1 MLFIRH
7 TSVGDDVPSFPRG
20 REPRLRRSWGERCHV
35 VRTRSICKVPG
46 LGPRLRG
53 DDSLGGTHHKN
64 RTAARYR
71 IAQRLRLRANRVHV
85 QRVRK
90 TIRHRHHKSQR
101 IGATAFMK
109 SSSRSH
115 SNENFSRRDFMCCG
129 ALLFAGLLGAPGT
142 ASALN
147 FKDGLNNPCEGDRA
161 WTSAE
166 RDLIDAAF
174 AGINASQFIDIHA
187 HLLGTGDSGSGCH
200 VHESL
205 YSIWQPIEFLR
216 RKQILSGACVKEPA
230 GEIDRQY
237 VSQLTRMMNDFPA
250 GAKAAL
256 LAFDHAQDDHGAKD
270 LDKSTFHVPNAY
282 AKTVAQTHASR
293 FEWIAS
299 VHPYRDDAVAAIA
312 KARADGAVGVKWL
325 PSAMN
330 IDWRDARLVRVYD
343 YLAQT
348 QMPLIAHFGAEKA
361 VKGAHRD
368 EFLNPLH
375 ARVPLERGVRLI
387 VAHAASM
394 GSAPDLESASKRS
407 TPCFDLFTR
416 LMNDRSYERNLLAD
430 TSAVFF
436 CNRDASVWQ
445 QILRN
450 SHWHS
455 RLLHGTD
462 HPLPGVWPL
471 YDMGALVAAN
481 VLDASLAPALIS
493 IRRKN
498 AVLFDFVLKR
508 NLRFSGSRFAESVFE
523 VRDHL
528 GDAKVARS
536 DIAE

>member
-1 MLFIRH
+1 MK
-7 TSVGDDVPSFPRG
+7 
-20 REPRLRRSWGERCHV
+20 
-35 VRTRSICKVPG
+35 TRS
-46 LGPRLRG
+46 L
-53 DDSLGGTHHKN
+53 
-64 RTAARYR
+64 
-71 IAQRLRLRANRVHV
+71 
-85 QRVRK
+85 
-90 TIRHRHHKSQR
+90 
-101 IGATAFMK
+101 
-109 SSSRSH
+109 
-115 SNENFSRRDFMCCG
+115 SNLNEEFSRRDFMCCG

-147 FKDGLNNPCEGDRA
+147 FKEGLSNPCEGERA

-166 RDLIDAAF
+166 RDFIDAAF
-174 AGINASQFIDIHA
+174 AGINASNFIDIHS

-230 GEIDRQY
+230 GDIDRQY
-237 VSQLTRMMNDFPA
+237 VTQLTRMMNDFPA

-256 LAFDHAQDDHGAKD
+256 LAFDHAHDDRGTKD

-282 AKTVAQTHASR
+282 AKTVAQTHAPR

-299 VHPYRDDAVAAIA
+299 VHPYRDDSVAAIA
-312 KARADGAVGVKWL
+312 KARADGAVAVKWL

-375 ARVPLERGVRLI
+375 ARVPLEHGVRLI

-394 GSAPDLESASKRS
+394 GNAPDLESMSKRS
-407 TPCFDLFTR
+407 TPCFDLFAR
-416 LMNDRSYERNLLAD
+416 LMNDRAYERHLLAD

-445 QILRN
+445 QMLRN
-450 SHWHS
+450 THWHS

-471 YDMGALVAAN
+471 YDVEALVDAN
-481 VLDASLAPALIS
+481 VLNADAAPTLKR

-498 AVLFDFVLKR
+498 PLLFDFVLKR
-508 NLRFSGSRFAESVFE
+508 SVRFGGSTFSASVFE
-523 VRDHL
+523 
-528 GDAKVARS
+528 ARRH
-536 DIAE
+536 IAQTG